1 MRQARTLSVRIV
13 IYTFLILAAIY
24 TLIPAVTMVLTA
36 LRSPQDLQMGPFTL
50 PREFTVIKN
59 FTQAW
64 VNGRFNIYLK
74 NSIIQT
80 IPSVLIVIS
89 FATLAG
95 FSFAKMRFP
104 GRSVLFF
111 VLLGGMMIPFQAVM
125 IPLYFLFNRLHL
137 IDTHAAVFL
146 AIGVLGIPF
155 GTFMMRSFFMSLPNQ
170 LLEAARLDGCS
181 DFGAF
186 VRVML
191 PLTYP
196 AWVSLILFQSMW
208 SWNNFLVPLI
218 FIFTDELR
226 PLPLGL
232 MFYSTRYTTNYTLVA
247 AGVLITIF
255 PLVILYIFL
264 QRKFISS
271 ITMGALTG

>member
-1 MRQARTLSVRIV
+1 MRQARTLGTRIV
-13 IYTFLILAAIY
+13 IYAFLVLAAIY

-50 PREFTVIKN
+50 PRELTPFKN

-89 FATLAG
+89 FATLGG
-95 FSFAKMRFP
+95 FGFAKMRFP
-104 GRSVLFF
+104 GRNVLFF
-111 VLLGGMMIPFQAVM
+111 VLLGGMMIPFQSVM
-125 IPLYFLFNRLHL
+125 IPLYFLFNGLHL

-155 GTFMMRSFFMSLPNQ
+155 GTFMMRSFFISLPDQ

-181 DFGAF
+181 DFSAF
-186 VRVML
+186 TRVML

-218 FIFTDELR
+218 FIFTDALR